1 MTEKARKWIAANKAK
16 KASAPV
22 AEVIEVRPKLIKVT
36 HAAKYLDVSIDF
48 VEDLI
53 KKGIFKRVVK
63 MNNKMRFL
71 YMRDVDMYVSI
82 QTLRNER
89 DTLES
94 AAYERA
100 CRAYNP
106 FEQTVDYNPF
116 EQ

>member
-1 MTEKARKWIAANKAK
+1 
-16 KASAPV
+16 
-22 AEVIEVRPKLIKVT
+22 
-36 HAAKYLDVSIDF
+36 
-48 VEDLI
+48 
-53 KKGIFKRVVK
+53 

-71 YMRDVDMYVSI
+71 YMHDVDMYVSI

-89 DTLES
+89 DTSES